1 MKTQVALVTGGARGI
16 GASVCD
22 GFLAQG
28 AKVAFTDLDE
38 SVGLAREAELG
49 GPARA
54 KFIKADAAET
64 ADAERAVAETVAAFG
79 RLDVLVNNA
88 GITRDALTA
97 RMQEGDFD
105 SVVRIHLKGAWVCS
119 KAAYKVMREQGGG
132 RIINTSSVSALGNVG
147 QANYA
152 AAKAGVIGLT
162 KTLALEWARY
172 NILVNAVMPGFI
184 ETRMTAPLPD
194 KVKAMLIEKIPMGRF
209 GKPEELARLHMFL
222 SGEGGDYITG
232 QVFCADGGLTAGF

>member
-1 MKTQVALVTGGARGI
+1 MKDAVALVTGGARGI

-22 GFLAQG
+22 AFLAQG
-28 AKVAFTDLDE
+28 ARVAFTDLDDA
-38 SVGLAREAELG
+38 VGAAREAELG
-49 GPARA
+49 GRA
-54 KFIKADAAET
+54 KYIRADAAET

-79 RLDVLVNNA
+79 RLNVLVNNA
-88 GITRDALTA
+88 GITRDALSA
-97 RMQEGDFD
+97 RMEEGDFD

-119 KAAYKVMREQGGG
+119 KAAYKVMRERGGG

-184 ETRMTAPLPD
+184 ETRMTAPLPE
-194 KVKAMLIEKIPMGRF
+194 KVKAMLIEKIPLGRF
-209 GKPEELARLHMFL
+209 GKPEELARLHLFL
-222 SGEGGDYITG
+222 SGAGGDYITG